1 MLPLIQQYVDSLS
14 ENLFI
19 VFHTYGSHFNY
30 KERYPE
36 EFAKFQPAN
45 ATEVE
50 YKNKDQLINAYD
62 NSVLYTDYFLH
73 SLIGILKNSGADATM
88 IYSPD
93 HGEDLLDDSR
103 ERYPA
108 RLTDPDLLPDTHS
121 IPDVAL
127 GKLH

>member
-36 EFAKFQPAN
+36 EFATQPAN

-50 YKNKDQLINAYD
+50 YKTRT
-62 NSVLYTDYFLH
+62 NSSTLTTTVSCTR
-73 SLIGILKNSGADATM
+73 IT
-88 IYSPD
+88 
-93 HGEDLLDDSR
+93 SR
-103 ERYPA
+103 TA
-108 RLTDPDLLPDTHS
+108 
-121 IPDVAL
+121 
-127 GKLH
+127 

>member
-1 MLPLIQQYVDSLS
+1 MS

-103 ERYPA
+103 IPA

-121 IPDVAL
+121 IPDVVL
-127 GKLH
+127 G